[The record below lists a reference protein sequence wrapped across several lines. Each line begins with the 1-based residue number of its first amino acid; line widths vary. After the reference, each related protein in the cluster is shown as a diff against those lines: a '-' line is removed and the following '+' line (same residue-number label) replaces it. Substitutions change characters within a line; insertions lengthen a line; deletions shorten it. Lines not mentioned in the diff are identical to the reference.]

1 MQITKIGSGDG
12 VEKTLMQCI
21 ISYFEVLFSL
31 NFWMKEGL
39 LHHVEIFRQTG
50 LFKNCQCIIQTSEIF
65 TSSIWKN
72 GHSRMEPWS
81 PERYHLPSDSGL
93 YLLYLLFNLL
103 QNTKSKRRAVC
114 FAQNVFL
121 SEKKIRFDLWSILCD
136 GKNAFRYFTKPEL
149 KCGKS
154 GKTTTLF
161 ENLKVKQIS
170 LNKIFVLYSNK
181 GGEIFSLSLSSEKFG
196 QTVFQSLFNL

>member
-1 MQITKIGSGDG
+1 MQITNRVRGM

-72 GHSRMEPWS
+72 GHSRMEPRS
-81 PERYHLPSDSGL
+81 LERYHLPSDSGL

-103 QNTKSKRRAVC
+103 QNTKDKRRAVC

-121 SEKKIRFDLWSILCD
+121 SEKKDSFWFVKYSVWWQ
-136 GKNAFRYFTKPEL
+136 
-149 KCGKS
+149 KCFQMLHKTWIEMWKVWQNDNFIWKS
-154 GKTTTLF
+154 R
-161 ENLKVKQIS
+161 
-170 LNKIFVLYSNK
+170 
-181 GGEIFSLSLSSEKFG
+181 SETNFIE
-196 QTVFQSLFNL
+196 

>member
-1 MQITKIGSGDG
+1 MQITNIVRGV

-72 GHSRMEPWS
+72 GHSRMEPRS
-81 PERYHLPSDSGL
+81 LERYHLPSDSGL
-93 YLLYLLFNLL
+93 YLLYLL
-103 QNTKSKRRAVC
+103 QNTKDKRRAVC

-121 SEKKIRFDLWSILCD
+121 SEKK
-136 GKNAFRYFTKPEL
+136 
-149 KCGKS
+149 
-154 GKTTTLF
+154 
-161 ENLKVKQIS
+161 
-170 LNKIFVLYSNK
+170 FVLICEVFCVMAKMLSDTSQNLNWNV
-181 GGEIFSLSLSSEKFG
+181 ESLAKRQLYLKI
-196 QTVFQSLFNL
+196 

>member
-1 MQITKIGSGDG
+1 M

-21 ISYFEVLFSL
+21 ISYFEVLFIL
-31 NFWMKEGL
+31 YFWIKERL

-50 LFKNCQCIIQTSEIF
+50 LFSVLF
-65 TSSIWKN
+65 YSSNIWN
-72 GHSRMEPWS
+72 FEVFHSRMEPWS

-170 LNKIFVLYSNK
+170 LNKIFVLYSNRE
-181 GGEIFSLSLSSEKFG
+181 GEIFSLSLSSEKFG